1 MLHYTV
7 SNGTPPTSR
16 YGDDT
21 AWQIVAH
28 SRRLKV
34 LETSYLKFADK
45 VALVSLAVNEDER
58 DELEAIQDRANRA
71 TLEQLSVEQVAQAR
85 GPAFQEL

>member
-7 SNGTPPTSR
+7 SNAAPPTSR

-21 AWQIVAH
+21 ARQIVAH

-34 LETSYLKFADK
+34 LEKSYLKFADK
-45 VALVSLAVNEDER
+45 VALVGLAVNEDER
-58 DELEAIQDRANRA
+58 DELEATQDRANRA